1 MEQIKITTSE
11 GKDSDL
17 KTIIQEAVSKE
28 IEIIEGENDLISR
41 LKRKA
46 LLEAAK
52 QVNEGNTDAV
62 KTLEGAANEEKAAI
76 EQALGNKKENKEEIS
91 DAEFAHFDQA
101 EKSGALDDVSKD
113 AQEAFIARLAELS
126 GWDKIDGQQIMSNDH
141 RLDSAIKSLD
151 VYDEK
156 GELNPLYEQCKDL
169 AATIQFDGDEGLRK
183 TNLEMMLTIAS
194 QRATN
199 NFLKDR
205 AMTLKYKDVNSLL
218 EAYKQEIYNNFTRSV
233 VACGISTSKEA
244 GIVLNNITY
253 DQEKGWS
260 YQDKDG
266 VDMSQAIEDVLSGN
280 LKINP
285 LAIEEDRRQLG
296 LETAKIERIFG
307 QKNIT
312 KEKVP
317 FYVKAK
323 TAFKNVSR
331 SFIDNMI
338 KQGGW
343 KKAALNMAILGG
355 AAVATASGATAV
367 IAAGAAVYAGWTAVN
382 AWVMPVYDKIRAE
395 MRQKGI
401 TDKEA
406 RKAYRKAHWAEAKK
420 ATYAEDG
427 FKRRAITRTIEGVAA
442 GGIMAAFGFGGNAG
456 SWGKTLLRQGVMVL
470 GKGST
475 LIMSQKREAEVLK
488 EGQEGVMSIDYQKK
502 LQAAQNNVKKD
513 KTTLLAVVAG
523 SALGDAVKGLNEAGF
538 FSSLFHGNHTAGH
551 ATDLNDTS
559 SVEAP
564 AASGTKMRLLERLI
578 GRSKTQSATNLA
590 DNQVDTTA
598 SNQGTSK
605 LWSWLTGKGKTQTDT
620 TTVNSNVDTTGVR
633 TAGVSLVDKNGNGIP
648 DYIKRPSDEAAL
660 TGGTDSLAR
669 NPADSLRTPADSL
682 FRTPADSVSHA
693 PADGNVA
700 GGNTAAVAGTGAE
713 IIDTKTYAFP
723 NEYNA
728 DMGITKAQY
737 ALLQRLYTAEDLN
750 RMYTNLS
757 SDEVMAN
764 FGNMT
769 KEEVLF
775 KYQRLDAWTDR
786 VDAQGNSIQGAVRY
800 HYEEEMTALNNLLN
814 CGEQLSAEQYAA
826 INKALAM
833 IDDKGDYLGPDKVL
847 TNNVMIKADQWENC
861 DEGHMNHWKMGGR
874 VEETPAATSKVEET
888 PAAAV
893 EEPTISRTTRITE
906 VESNIKVQAEYK
918 PKDIRDIAINFK
930 SPEELGSKATATYS
944 GTASDYAVTSEV
956 PEGSQFMR
964 IGKDGSVHIWQKGAK
979 LADSDGAISQPG
991 GVEVKHPV
999 ALSIDPQAIE
1009 KLGTP
1014 NITYEADTISFQYG
1028 KGANAITVEVDSKT
1042 GEANFYVGKQG
1053 YVLDKETAQS
1063 LAEKMRGDTTRYH
1076 LTPTEEVENNNTH
1089 LGKTVEDNKFIR
1101 HKERL
1106 ENGIERKMAKT
1117 AEANGN
1123 TNRVVDE
1130 SVADKAAPAVEP
1142 KAPEVETK
1150 APEVETKAED
1160 VAPAVETKAEDAAP
1174 EVIVIESQTTV
1185 KAEDLV
1191 VEKAT
1196 TTVEYE
1202 TTTSGWIR
1210 GYNYGDDIIPSYSI
1224 NEDGGL
1230 NGNIEFRNIAISKE
1244 DITSVHEACCR
1255 ANGTAVDEL
1264 GAEYRHRQLIKDYFV
1279 AQHIEHQKEIGEPV
1293 ANGDKF
1299 IENFNQKLVK
1309 NGLEIGEDG
1318 KLQPTAENLK
1328 KPLYTTEQLK
1338 QQFNQAKAAQMRAFI
1353 NNKSR

>member
-1 MEQIKITTSE
+1 MVAWNSDWENEDNLKAEGTTNLYQIYVSAKDNKKDDIAEKIKAIMTQRLQAEVNENGIQAIEDTNPYDLLAYTRVIDSKDLEQIKITTSE

-91 DAEFAHFDQA
+91 DAEFTHFDQA
-101 EKSGALDDVSKD
+101 EKSGALDDVSKQ

-126 GWDKIDGQQIMSNDH
+126 GWDKIEGQQIMANDYK
-141 RLDSAIKSLD
+141 LDSAIKSLD

-169 AATIQFDGDEGLRK
+169 ADTIRFDCDEGLRK
-183 TNLEMMLTIAS
+183 SNLEMMLTIAS
-194 QRATN
+194 QRTTN

-205 AMTLKYKDVNSLL
+205 AMTLKYKDANSLL
-218 EAYKQEIYNNFTRSV
+218 EAYKQEIYNNFERSV

-260 YQDKDG
+260 YQDKDN
-266 VDMSQAIEDVLSGN
+266 VDMSQAIDGVLEGK

-355 AAVATASGATAV
+355 AAMATASGATAV

-406 RKAYRKAHWAEAKK
+406 RRVYRKARWAEVKK
-420 ATYAEDG
+420 ETYKEEG
-427 FKRRAITRTIEGVAA
+427 FRRRAITRTIEGVAA

-551 ATDLNDTS
+551 ATDLSDTS

-564 AASGTKMRLLERLI
+564 AASGTKLSWWARLF
-578 GRSKTQSATNLA
+578 
-590 DNQVDTTA
+590 
-598 SNQGTSK
+598 
-605 LWSWLTGKGKTQTDT
+605 GKGKAQTDT

-633 TAGVSLVDKNGNGIP
+633 TAGDSLVDKNGNGIS
-648 DYIKRPSDEAAL
+648 DYIERPRAEAAS
-660 TGGTDSLAR
+660 TGVTTPVDSLFR
-669 NPADSLRTPADSL
+669 NPADSLFRNPADSL
-682 FRTPADSVSHA
+682 ARTPADSVSHA

-700 GGNTAAVAGTGAE
+700 TGGTAAVAGTGAE

-737 ALLQRLYTAEDLN
+737 ALLQRLYTAEDLD

-764 FGNMT
+764 FSNMT
-769 KEEVLF
+769 KEEILF

-814 CGEQLSAEQYAA
+814 CGKQLNAEQYAA

-833 IDDKGDYLGPDKVL
+833 IDDKGDYLGPDKIP
-847 TNNVMIKADQWENC
+847 TDNVMIKADQWENC

-874 VEETPAATSKVEET
+874 VEETPAA
-888 PAAAV
+888 AV

-906 VESNIKVQAEYK
+906 VESNIKVYAEYK

-1053 YVLDKETAQS
+1053 YILDQESARS

-1106 ENGIERKMAKT
+1106 ENGIERKMAQT

-1123 TNRVVDE
+1123 TNPVVDE
-1130 SVADKAAPAVEP
+1130 FVVDKAAP
-1142 KAPEVETK
+1142 EVESQIMT
-1150 APEVETKAED
+1150 
-1160 VAPAVETKAEDAAP
+1160 
-1174 EVIVIESQTTV
+1174 ESWV
-1185 KAEDLV
+1185 K
-1191 VEKAT
+1191 
-1196 TTVEYE
+1196 
-1202 TTTSGWIR
+1202 
-1210 GYNYGDDIIPSYSI
+1210 GYNYGNEITFNYSI

-1264 GAEYRHRQLIKDYFV
+1264 GAEYRHRQLITEYFI
-1279 AQHIEHQKEIGEPV
+1279 AQYIEHQKEIGEPV

-1318 KLQPTAENLK
+1318 KLQPTVENLK

-1338 QQFNQAKAAQMRAFI
+1338 QQFNKTQAAQLKAFM
-1353 NNKSR
+1353 NSKSR